1 MWQAQVDA
9 GRSPPAIFDFLSGA
23 GAGGIFVY
31 LNESFTYNG
40 PTVNGNGAWSITPA
54 QIFTTLHSFDGT
66 DGENPVA
73 ALVQGT
79 DGNFY
84 GTTKSGGANI
94 YYGTI
99 FKINPTPPYTLTP
112 LYSFCSAGGASC
124 TDGYYPVAGL
134 VQDTNGDFYGT
145 TYEGGANCA
154 PYGCGTTFKIGPSGG
169 STFTPLYSFCTQGG
183 CADGA
188 EPIGGLIQANNGELY
203 GTTQNGG
210 TYNSGAVFKIGASGG
225 STFKLVYSFCSQMVS
240 GNCTDGEYPRAGLV
254 QATNGDLYGATYY
267 GGANGL
273 GTIFKI
279 TPSGALTT
287 VYNFDGAHGAYP
299 SAGLVQATNGE
310 FYGTT
315 SGGGTSNQ
323 CEGGCG
329 TVFKIKTTSTPP
341 YTLTRLYSFC
351 HQPGCP
357 DGASPASGLIQ
368 ATNGYF
374 YGTTY
379 AGGANNSGTIFKI
392 GASGGGT
399 FQTLY
404 TFCAAGNGNC
414 TDGANPAAALVQGTS
429 GDFYGT
435 TEYGGDSDTCSS
447 CGTVF
452 RLSVGLG
459 PFVETRPT
467 SGKVGAAVKIL
478 GTDLTGATSVS
489 FNGTAAGFKVVS
501 SSEITT
507 AVPGGAT
514 TGEVQV
520 VTPNRT
526 LSSNIAFRV
535 P

>member
-1 MWQAQVDA
+1 VPK
-9 GRSPPAIFDFLSGA
+9 GREFLA
-23 GAGGIFVY
+23 WWPEKRA
-31 LNESFTYNG
+31 FTQQ
-40 PTVNGNGAWSITPA
+40 S
-54 QIFTTLHSFDGT
+54 TLSNQHDVLG
-66 DGENPVA
+66 V
-73 ALVQGT
+73 
-79 DGNFY
+79 GNF
-84 GTTKSGGANI
+84 AR
-94 YYGTI
+94 
-99 FKINPTPPYTLTP
+99 
-112 LYSFCSAGGASC
+112 
-124 TDGYYPVAGL
+124 
-134 VQDTNGDFYGT
+134 
-145 TYEGGANCA
+145 
-154 PYGCGTTFKIGPSGG
+154 G
-169 STFTPLYSFCTQGG
+169 S
-183 CADGA
+183 
-188 EPIGGLIQANNGELY
+188 
-203 GTTQNGG
+203 
-210 TYNSGAVFKIGASGG
+210 
-225 STFKLVYSFCSQMVS
+225 
-240 GNCTDGEYPRAGLV
+240 
-254 QATNGDLYGATYY
+254 
-267 GGANGL
+267 
-273 GTIFKI
+273 
-279 TPSGALTT
+279 
-287 VYNFDGAHGAYP
+287 
-299 SAGLVQATNGE
+299 
-310 FYGTT
+310 
-315 SGGGTSNQ
+315 
-323 CEGGCG
+323 
-329 TVFKIKTTSTPP
+329 
-341 YTLTRLYSFC
+341 
-351 HQPGCP
+351 
-357 DGASPASGLIQ
+357 
-368 ATNGYF
+368 TNGYF